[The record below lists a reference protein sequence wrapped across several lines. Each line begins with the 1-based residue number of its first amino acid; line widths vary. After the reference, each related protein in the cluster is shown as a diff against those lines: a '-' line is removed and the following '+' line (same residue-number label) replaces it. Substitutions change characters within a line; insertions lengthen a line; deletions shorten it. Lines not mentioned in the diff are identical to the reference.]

1 MVQISES
8 EYKRLLR
15 NEAKLSFLHAILFV
29 VLLVGIMYVAAA
41 KHAEEK
47 YGYVDWDITQ
57 AIVHDYFTDSE
68 HPPMELEEFVHF
80 IKVVVMGT
88 AIGMVTV
95 MFIMLYKNRDLIK
108 TRYHENKE
116 RERKAREQQDMDKEQ
131 N

>member
-57 AIVHDYFTDSE
+57 AIVHDHFADSE
-68 HPPMELEEFVHF
+68 HPPMELDEFVHF

-88 AIGMVTV
+88 AIGMTV
-95 MFIMLYKNRDLIK
+95 LMLIMLYRNRDLIK

-116 RERKAREQQDMDKEQ
+116 RERKAREQQEKDKEQ
-131 N
+131 H